1 MEKTTMTPQ
10 ELGVYLGI
18 GRNSV
23 YKLLAEEQFKT
34 VRVGRKILIPI
45 KNVEKWLAGESKEVA
60 NM

>member
-1 MEKTTMTPQ
+1 MTPD
-10 ELGVYLGI
+10 ELALYLGI

-23 YKLLAEEQFKT
+23 YKLIEEGQFPT

-45 KNVEKWLAGESKEVA
+45 KNVEKWLEGESKEVA

>member
-34 VRVGRKILIPI
+34 VRVVKLI
-45 KNVEKWLAGESKEVA
+45 EQEV
-60 NM
+60 NTYDRNEM